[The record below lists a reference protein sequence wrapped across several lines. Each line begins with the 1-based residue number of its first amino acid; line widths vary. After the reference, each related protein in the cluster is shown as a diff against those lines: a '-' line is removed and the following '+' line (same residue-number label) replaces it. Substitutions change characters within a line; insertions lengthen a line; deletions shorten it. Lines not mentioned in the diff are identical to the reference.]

1 MKIKIGKYP
10 DRWIS
15 RVHTN
20 HMEKKYGFLWEMNDK
35 ELNDKEPVVP
45 TRFDNSVEVLEDC
58 LQTLYNWSVN
68 LIADR
73 QTQTVKVHIDKWDTW
88 SMDSTL
94 APIIHPM
101 LIQLNA
107 TNHGAPNVSFTDVP
121 KRLRPSKKQSNA
133 YNEKG
138 DVDDKHF
145 ERWDWIM
152 GEMIWA
158 FEQKL
163 GDDGWEQQYYK
174 YEDIPVDE
182 KSEDFSERLGIKL
195 VWEDNEGREKHQ
207 ARMSNGFRL
216 FGVYFECLWD

>member
-20 HMEKKYGFLWEMNDK
+20 HMEKKYGFLWEM
-35 ELNDKEPVVP
+35 NDKEPVVP

-73 QTQTVKVHIDKWDTW
+73 QKQTVKVHIDKWDTW
-88 SMDSTL
+88 SMDHTL

-101 LIQLNA
+101 LIQLKA
-107 TNHGAPNVSFTDVP
+107 TNHGAPNVSYKDVP
-121 KRLRPSKKQSNA
+121 KRLRPSKKQSKA
-133 YNEKG
+133 YDKKG

-145 ERWDWIM
+145 ERWNWIM
-152 GEMIWA
+152 DEMIWA

-174 YEDIPVDE
+174 YEDIPVDD
-182 KSEDFSERLGIKL
+182 KSEDFSERLGLKL

>member
-20 HMEKKYGFLWEMNDK
+20 HMEKKYGFLWGMDECR
-35 ELNDKEPVVP
+35 PIVP

-73 QTQTVKVHIDKWDTW
+73 QKQTVKVHIDKWDTW
-88 SMDSTL
+88 SMDHTL

-101 LIQLNA
+101 LIQLKA
-107 TNHGAPNVSFTDVP
+107 TNHGAPNVSYKDVP
-121 KRLRPSKKQSNA
+121 KELRQSKKQSKA
-133 YNEKG
+133 YDKKG

-145 ERWDWIM
+145 ERWNWIM
-152 GEMIWA
+152 DEMIWA

-174 YEDIPVDE
+174 YEDIPVDD
-182 KSEDFSERLGIKL
+182 KSEDFSERLGLKL

-207 ARMSNGFRL
+207 ERMSNGFRL
-216 FGVYFECLWD
+216 FGVYFENLWD